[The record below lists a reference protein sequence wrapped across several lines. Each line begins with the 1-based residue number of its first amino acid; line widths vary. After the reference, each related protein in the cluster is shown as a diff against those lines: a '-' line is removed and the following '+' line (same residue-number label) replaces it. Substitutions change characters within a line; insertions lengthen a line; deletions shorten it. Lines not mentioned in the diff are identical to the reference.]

1 MTDKIFKKKEWMV
14 WVNPYWPL
22 WGYFPLIDIYQGK
35 GIYKA
40 SNGDRCLIEKNNKGM
55 FFITFPS
62 YQSWLANR
70 GW

>member
-1 MTDKIFKKKEWMV
+1 MTDKIFKKKEWQV
-14 WVNPYWPL
+14 WADINQPL
-22 WGYFPLIDIYQGK
+22 AGYFPLIDQYQGK

-40 SNGDRCLIEKNNKGM
+40 PNGDRCLVERNKEM